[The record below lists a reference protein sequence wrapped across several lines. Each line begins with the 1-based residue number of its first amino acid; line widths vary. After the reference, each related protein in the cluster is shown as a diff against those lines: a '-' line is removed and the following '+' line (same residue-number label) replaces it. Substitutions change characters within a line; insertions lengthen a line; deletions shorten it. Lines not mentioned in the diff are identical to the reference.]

1 MTSGQEGAKPAAGSD
16 GTVYLLHLDP
26 PYKHARH
33 YTGFASDLDE
43 RLKDHRA
50 GRGARLLQ
58 VVKEAGGTF
67 RLVRT
72 WPGTRTLERAIKDM
86 RAAPRLCPECSEH
99 PLPLKAGHA
108 AEASPQR
115 EASPKAETAMVPE
128 AETVEDHLQR
138 LRPHPVAPEA
148 YAETDALT
156 DRLISG
162 WRAELDSAIR
172 PPDPEAELELEP
184 LPPAS
189 EPGPSTPT
197 RNPKEQHMGI
207 SNSGPQAATDPV
219 LPGGWFYDKPL
230 PYVLTPKAETTLDDP
245 EMGWREFQ
253 QAESEP
259 EIG

>member
-1 MTSGQEGAKPAAGSD
+1 MTSGQEGAEPAVGSN

-86 RAAPRLCPECSEH
+86 RAAPRLCPECTDH
-99 PLPLKAGHA
+99 PLPLKAGHVA
-108 AEASPQR
+108 AVSPQR
-115 EASPKAETAMVPE
+115 EAAPAAEADAVPEPETVGDRLRRLQPRPVVPE
-128 AETVEDHLQR
+128 AYDEFM
-138 LRPHPVAPEA
+138 P
-148 YAETDALT
+148 LT

-162 WRAELDSAIR
+162 WRAELGSAIR
-172 PPDPEAELELEP
+172 SPEPEAELELEP
-184 LPPAS
+184 LPPGPRTRPRPVRPQPEGTAHGHLEQRPAS
-189 EPGPSTPT
+189 
-197 RNPKEQHMGI
+197 R
-207 SNSGPQAATDPV
+207 
-219 LPGGWFYDKPL
+219 Y
-230 PYVLTPKAETTLDDP
+230 
-245 EMGWREFQ
+245 
-253 QAESEP
+253 
-259 EIG
+259 